1 MVPQGD
7 ASFPKQVALLF
18 PAAVFRADASMNRS
32 ILSSDSLLV
41 IVVGIVRILIVKMDD
56 FLMIAVHTKH
66 VCF

>member
-32 ILSSDSLLV
+32 ILSSDS
-41 IVVGIVRILIVKMDD
+41 IVSTSGAGWALASSAGTHRSPGRR
-56 FLMIAVHTKH
+56 
-66 VCF
+66 